1 MCMFLNSIIGIELI
15 TFILCIQGV
24 QKNPQT
30 IENDL
35 LLEFQWPSTKM
46 NVKSAHS

>member
-1 MCMFLNSIIGIELI
+1 MG
-15 TFILCIQGV
+15 
-24 QKNPQT
+24 KNRKHECDLRLPQT

-46 NVKSAHS
+46 NVNSAHS